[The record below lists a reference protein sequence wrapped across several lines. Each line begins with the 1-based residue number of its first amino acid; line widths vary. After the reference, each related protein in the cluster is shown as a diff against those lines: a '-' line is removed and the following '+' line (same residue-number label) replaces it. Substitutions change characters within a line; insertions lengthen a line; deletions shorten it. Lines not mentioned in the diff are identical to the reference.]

1 MVTEG
6 KPSPLEQAVLMA
18 TYRMVNYFPALFV
31 FLWSTGF
38 IGAKYGLPY
47 AEPLTFLLWRY
58 AAVVLLMG
66 LIAWWSGA
74 RWERNPRKLLHLA
87 AAGMLIH
94 GTYLGGVFEAISLGL
109 PAGVVSL
116 IVSMQPVITAIL
128 APVLLGER
136 VLRLQWLGIV
146 LGLLGMGLVLSG
158 RIQMGFGLDGLGW
171 AVAALLG
178 ITLGTLY
185 QKRYCANFDWR
196 TGSVVQFVG
205 ATVLTLPLALLTE
218 HFQVDWTGHFVFALS
233 WQVLVLS
240 VGAVSL
246 LNLLIRSGTA
256 VNVASLFYLVP
267 PATALIAW
275 LMFDET
281 FTLIQS
287 VGLAVAVTGVVLARR
302 REQG

>member
-1 MVTEG
+1 
-6 KPSPLEQAVLMA
+6 
-18 TYRMVNYFPALFV
+18 MVNYFPALFV

-58 AAVVLLMG
+58 AAVIVLMG
-66 LIAWWSGA
+66 LIAWRSKA
-74 RWERNPRKLLHLA
+74 SWETSPRKLFHLA
-87 AAGMLIH
+87 VAGMLIH
-94 GTYLGGVFEAISLGL
+94 GTYLGGVFEAIAQGL

-116 IVSMQPVITAIL
+116 VVSMQPLITAIL
-128 APVLLGER
+128 APLLLGER
-136 VLRLQWLGIV
+136 VLKLQWLGIV
-146 LGLLGMGLVLSG
+146 LGLLGIGLVLSG

-171 AVAALLG
+171 AVTALLG
-178 ITLGTLY
+178 ITLGALY
-185 QKRYCANFDWR
+185 QKRHCSNFDWR
-196 TGSVVQFVG
+196 TGSVVQFIG
-205 ATVLTLPLALLTE
+205 ATALTLPLALLTE
-218 HFQVDWTGHFVFALS
+218 HFQVEWTGHFVFALS

-240 VGAVSL
+240 VGAVTL

-281 FTLIQS
+281 FTLLQS
-287 VGLAVAVTGVVLARR
+287 LGLAIAVAGVVLARR
-302 REQG
+302 QQ